1 MNDEINVATI
11 RLARWAAKNCPDSLE
26 EESEIFLRFDEKKI
40 DAVLIQREQFD
51 RIFELFDSLIFF
63 RKHIQ
68 AISWIGNFNDVLH
81 LYDMVYAGRIN
92 DDAPAGSP

>member
-1 MNDEINVATI
+1 MNDEIDVATI

-63 RKHIQ
+63 REKQ
-68 AISWIGNFNDVLH
+68 AISWIGKFKDVLH
-81 LYDMVYAGRIN
+81 LYDMVYAVRIN

>member
-1 MNDEINVATI
+1 MNGEIDVATI

-63 RKHIQ
+63 RENIH
-68 AISWIGNFNDVLH
+68 AISWIGEFKDVLH
-81 LYDMVYAGRIN
+81 LYDMVYAVRIN